1 MCLIQVVSFLKEV
14 ESPHMKGCKTVT
26 AVDGTSHCTES
37 TVSSCITSQT
47 TIDGECLIPK
57 VSGEELLGP
66 EELSNSAA
74 AAKELLSRE
83 GGSDV
88 PFCAGKNPSDH
99 DGGHDALEGCL
110 DMKLNPKNITLLEKL
125 KQGLQEEGDQSPEYQ
140 SMQGGEVGE
149 AEECEA
155 EYSLFKSSK
164 ARTWTWGLEGPR
176 RRVHEPSQS

>member
-1 MCLIQVVSFLKEV
+1 
-14 ESPHMKGCKTVT
+14 MKGCKTVT

-47 TIDGECLIPK
+47 TIDGECLILK

-66 EELSNSAA
+66 EGVSNSAA
-74 AAKELLSRE
+74 AAKELPMRE
-83 GGSDV
+83 GGSDE
-88 PFCAGKNPSDH
+88 PFCAGKNLSDH
-99 DGGHDALEGCL
+99 THGGHDALEGCL